1 MVWAS
6 LSSILQA
13 HTTARNVHLFS
24 SCYSIRHHVL
34 MTLTSTT
41 LMLLLLLQNDE
52 KQSCRK
58 VVIKSCFSSKGMTS
72 WNPRWKR
79 NKEDVLWILGAKRFP
94 FRQVL
99 RWITIQIIRYL
110 LMFFIYVACTFITS
124 YLYVSVFYKY
134 TMQSQ

>member
-1 MVWAS
+1 MFTIHIVQALVQVLMYKYILVWAS

-13 HTTARNVHLFS
+13 HTTTRNVHLFS

-72 WNPRWKR
+72 
-79 NKEDVLWILGAKRFP
+79 
-94 FRQVL
+94 
-99 RWITIQIIRYL
+99 
-110 LMFFIYVACTFITS
+110 
-124 YLYVSVFYKY
+124 
-134 TMQSQ
+134 

>member
-1 MVWAS
+1 MFTIHIVQVLMYKYILVWAS

-13 HTTARNVHLFS
+13 HTTTRNVHLFS

-94 FRQVL
+94 FRQVDEL
-99 RWITIQIIRYL
+99 LSRSLGTYL
-110 LMFFIYVACTFITS
+110 CS
-124 YLYVSVFYKY
+124 LY
-134 TMQSQ
+134 M